1 MDGNNKIH
9 NVEVFN
15 CSETPYGIVLY
26 ITVCYLI
33 TNQKRLL
40 NYRQETSYI
49 RTVTRAKS

>member
-9 NVEVFN
+9 NVEDFN
-15 CSETPYGIVLY
+15 CPEIPYDIVLY

-33 TNQKRLL
+33 TNQNRSR

-49 RTVTRAKS
+49 NTVTMAKF